1 MLRVPATG
9 SAALQM
15 LKAAWQLLDKSD
27 GGSAFRNFV
36 QGLFAGARGY
46 PLIELWR
53 FTFKPQAVIQRSAFL
68 CGAKDLSG
76 GADLICRGRELR
88 RHQRIDGYTISEA
101 DRSARDCRHAFSRHK
116 NSNQV

>member
-53 FTFKPQAVIQRSAFL
+53 FTFKPQAVIPAKRFSLRSEGSRGWRRLNLQRPRA
-68 CGAKDLSG
+68 A
-76 GADLICRGRELR
+76 
-88 RHQRIDGYTISEA
+88 EA
-101 DRSARDCRHAFSRHK
+101 SPHPPLHHL
-116 NSNQV
+116 